1 MYIINYI
8 LQFEEKRRKEKRHC
22 HRTHRHEEFA
32 RHISYLDPST
42 HDGHFEKIYR
52 TTYTWLR
59 PRTNFRVWPGSRLD
73 KMAPRNPCWRRYTPF
88 STWSGRSYS
97 TAAGR
102 ALACTWTRKIV
113 ACERVCV
120 GHVHTRALVERWR
133 GEGGYLEYV
142 SRYASLSCIGTSRV
156 SLSSVETQRAGRVVS
171 EVRLNWKFYS

>member
-1 MYIINYI
+1 MSSHT
-8 LQFEEKRRKEKRHC
+8 Q
-22 HRTHRHEEFA
+22 A
-32 RHISYLDPST
+32 RGVCSSYFLPGSI
-42 HDGHFEKIYR
+42 HPRWPFRPFEKIYR

-102 ALACTWTRKIV
+102 ALACTWREKSWR
-113 ACERVCV
+113 ASVCAWA
-120 GHVHTRALVERWR
+120 TYTLVRSWR

>member
-42 HDGHFEKIYR
+42 HDGHSVRSRKYIERHIRGCGHVRIFVFGRDHVWIKWRHGTPAGADIHRSLRGLAVPIPQQLVARSLARGQEKSWR
-52 TTYTWLR
+52 ASVCAWATYTL
-59 PRTNFRVWPGSRLD
+59 V
-73 KMAPRNPCWRRYTPF
+73 
-88 STWSGRSYS
+88 RS
-97 TAAGR
+97 
-102 ALACTWTRKIV
+102 
-113 ACERVCV
+113 
-120 GHVHTRALVERWR
+120 WR

>member
-8 LQFEEKRRKEKRHC
+8 LQFEEKKRKEKRHC
-22 HRTHRHEEFA
+22 HRIHRHEEFA

-73 KMAPRNPCWRRYTPF
+73 KMAPRTPAGADIHRSLRGLAVPIPQQLVARSLARGQEKSWRASVCAWATYTLV
-88 STWSGRSYS
+88 RS
-97 TAAGR
+97 
-102 ALACTWTRKIV
+102 
-113 ACERVCV
+113 
-120 GHVHTRALVERWR
+120 WR